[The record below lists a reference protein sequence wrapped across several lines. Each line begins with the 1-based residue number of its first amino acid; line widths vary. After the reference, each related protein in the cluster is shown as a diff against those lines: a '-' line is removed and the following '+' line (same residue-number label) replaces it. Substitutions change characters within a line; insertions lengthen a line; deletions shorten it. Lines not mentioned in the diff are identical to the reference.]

1 MKMIDL
7 NVAFREAPDVASY
20 EDVLGIIE
28 SYEDE
33 SILDDFK
40 LEFVEGEDISKD
52 DYSYF
57 SISLIDD
64 ISEVGYI
71 QANWIYIWDKDI
83 FEKTELI

>member
-1 MKMIDL
+1 MIDL

-20 EDVLGIIE
+20 KDVLGIIE

-40 LEFVEGEDISKD
+40 LEFVECEDISKD

-57 SISLIDD
+57 SMSLIDD

-71 QANWIYIWDKDI
+71 QANWIYIWDKEI
-83 FEKTELI
+83 FENAKLI

>member
-7 NVAFREAPDVASY
+7 NVAFREAMDVASY

-64 ISEVGYI
+64 ISEVSYI

-83 FEKTELI
+83 FEKTELL

>member
-52 DYSYF
+52 DYSDF
-57 SISLIDD
+57 AITLVDD
-64 ISEVGYI
+64 MSEVGYV
-71 QANWIYIWDKDI
+71 QANWISIWDKDI
-83 FEKTELI
+83 FEKAELI

>member
-7 NVAFREAPDVASY
+7 NVAFREAMDVASY

-52 DYSYF
+52 DYSDF
-57 SISLIDD
+57 AISLIDD
-64 ISEVGYI
+64 MSEVGYV
-71 QANWIYIWDKDI
+71 QANWISIWDEDI
-83 FEKTELI
+83 FEKVGLI

>member
-7 NVAFREAPDVASY
+7 NVAFREAMDVASY

-52 DYSYF
+52 DYNDF
-57 SISLIDD
+57 AISLIDD
-64 ISEVGYI
+64 MNEVGYI
-71 QANWIYIWDKDI
+71 QANWISIWDEDI
-83 FEKTELI
+83 FEKVGLI

>member
-1 MKMIDL
+1 MIDL

-33 SILDDFK
+33 SVLDDFK

-52 DYSYF
+52 DYSDF
-57 SISLIDD
+57 AITLVDD
-64 ISEVGYI
+64 MSEVGYV
-71 QANWIYIWDKDI
+71 QANWISIWDKDI
-83 FEKTELI
+83 FEKAELI

>member
-33 SILDDFK
+33 SVLDDFK

-52 DYSYF
+52 DYSDF
-57 SISLIDD
+57 AITLVDD
-64 ISEVGYI
+64 MSEVGYV
-71 QANWIYIWDKDI
+71 QANWISIWDKDI
-83 FEKTELI
+83 FEKAELI